1 MDAFEELKQR
11 VEENRRCYAAGE
23 IPAPA
28 ERRRQLRRM
37 LQWLCR
43 EQGRVLNALNADLHK
58 CETEARLSEI
68 FPLIGALK
76 HLIRRL
82 PRLTR
87 NRRVPTP
94 LFCFPASGYLRAEP
108 YGQVLIF
115 GTWNYPFLLAVE
127 PVAAAI
133 AAGNRVLLVLSP
145 QAPATARV
153 IGEMLRETLPPEAVT
168 IVPREVS
175 FDRLWQLRYDKIFF
189 TGGIRAGR
197 EVLRRAAETLT
208 PVTLELGGKS
218 PAVVERGADLRI
230 AARRLVWGKFLN
242 AGQTCVAPDY
252 LLVRREL
259 KEPLLVEMQ
268 RVLKEFYGEDALNS
282 PDYPRI
288 VNRTHYERLNVLL
301 TSGRL
306 AAGGEKAPEE
316 LFIAP
321 TILDDVKPDDPIM
334 ENEIFGPILPVLAYN
349 RTEEAIAFINERPK
363 PLALYCF
370 GNRRSCRAILGATSS
385 GSACV
390 NDCVMQ
396 LCNPH
401 MPFGGVGASGMGCYH
416 GDYGFAC
423 FSHLK
428 PVMVQRNFFD
438 APLRYPPF
446 RGWKQRLVAFFCR

>member
-1 MDAFEELKQR
+1 MDPFAELR
-11 VEENRRCYAAGE
+11 ETVEENRRLYARGN

-37 LQWLCR
+37 LQWLR
-43 EQGRVLNALNADLHK
+43 QEQGRVMRALYTDLHK
-58 CETEARLSEI
+58 CEAEARLSEI

-82 PRLTR
+82 PRLTGE
-87 NRRVPTP
+87 RRVPTP
-94 LFCFPASGYLRAEP
+94 LVCLPASGYLRAEP

-133 AAGNRVLLVLSP
+133 AAGNRVLLHLSP

-153 IGEMLRETLPPEAVT
+153 ICEMLDETLPPGVVT
-168 IVPREVS
+168 VIPREVT
-175 FDRLWQLRYDKIFF
+175 FEQLWEIRYDKIFF

-197 EVLRRAAETLT
+197 VVLQRAAENLT
-208 PVTLELGGKS
+208 PVTLEMGGKS
-218 PAVVERGADLRI
+218 PVIVDRGANLRI
-230 AARRLVWGKFLN
+230 AAKRIMWGKFLN

-252 LLVRREL
+252 LLVRQEL
-259 KEPLLVEMQ
+259 KAPLLLEMQ
-268 RVLKEFYGEDALNS
+268 QVLRDFYGPDAQQS

-288 VNRTHYERLNVLL
+288 VNRHHYDRLDGLL
-301 TSGRL
+301 RTGKL
-306 AAGGEKAPEE
+306 AAGGEKSGED

-321 TILDDVKPDDPIM
+321 TIIDDVKGDDPIM
-334 ENEIFGPILPVLAYN
+334 ENEIFGPILPVLTFQQ
-349 RTEEAIAFINERPK
+349 TEEAIRFVNSRPK

-370 GNRRSCRAILGATSS
+370 GERSSCRRILNATSS
-385 GSACV
+385 GSACI

-396 LCNPH
+396 LCNPA
-401 MPFGGVGASGMGCYH
+401 MPFGGVGESGMGSYH

-446 RGWKQRLVAFFCR
+446 RWWKQKLIALFCR

>member
-1 MDAFEELKQR
+1 M
-11 VEENRRCYAAGE
+11 
-23 IPAPA
+23 
-28 ERRRQLRRM
+28 
-37 LQWLCR
+37 
-43 EQGRVLNALNADLHK
+43 
-58 CETEARLSEI
+58 S
-68 FPLIGALK
+68 
-76 HLIRRL
+76 
-82 PRLTR
+82 
-87 NRRVPTP
+87 
-94 LFCFPASGYLRAEP
+94 
-108 YGQVLIF
+108 
-115 GTWNYPFLLAVE
+115 
-127 PVAAAI
+127 
-133 AAGNRVLLVLSP
+133 
-145 QAPATARV
+145 
-153 IGEMLRETLPPEAVT
+153 
-168 IVPREVS
+168 
-175 FDRLWQLRYDKIFF
+175 DRGSWPKRS
-189 TGGIRAGR
+189 
-197 EVLRRAAETLT
+197 V
-208 PVTLELGGKS
+208 
-218 PAVVERGADLRI
+218 
-230 AARRLVWGKFLN
+230 
-242 AGQTCVAPDY
+242 
-252 LLVRREL
+252 
-259 KEPLLVEMQ
+259 Q

-288 VNRTHYERLNVLL
+288 VNRTHYERLNALL

-321 TILDDVKPDDPIM
+321 TILDGVKPDDPIM

-370 GNRRSCRAILGATSS
+370 GNRRSCRTILGATSS

-446 RGWKQRLVAFFCR
+446 REWKQRLVAFFCR